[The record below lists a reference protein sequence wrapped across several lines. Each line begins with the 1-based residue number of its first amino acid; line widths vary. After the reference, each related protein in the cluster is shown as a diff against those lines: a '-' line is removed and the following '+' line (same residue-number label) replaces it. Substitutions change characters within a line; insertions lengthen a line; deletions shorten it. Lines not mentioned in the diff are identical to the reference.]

1 MISILVSVYNMKD
14 YLVQC
19 LDSVLAQTY
28 TDYECILV
36 DDGSKDNSLEMCN
49 EYAAKDKRFIVVHQE
64 NGGLSAAR
72 NTGLKHAK
80 GDLIT
85 FLDPDDWIHP
95 EYLQRLVELKEKYN
109 ADMSAVSFV
118 KTSDRNY
125 QPIKAEVTVKEY
137 TGRDFVDNMNTLRHP
152 VGDQVWARLYDKK
165 AFDGKQFPPRKDYED
180 VHVIPQTVYPMKKVV
195 YSTEILYYYFQR
207 VDGISRLKTRI
218 NSDLLEA
225 YIINAKFAR
234 KNNDKKLLR
243 QMKLFFFTVHLE
255 AVYRVKKYHAGN
267 KELLGKLK
275 ALKKEMKRV

>member
-49 EYAAKDKRFIVVHQE
+49 EYARKDKRFVVVHQK

-95 EYLQRLVELKEKYN
+95 EYLQRLVELKEKHN

-125 QPIKAEVTVKEY
+125 QRVKAEVTVKEY

>member
-49 EYAAKDKRFIVVHQE
+49 EYARKDKRFIVVHQE

-95 EYLQRLVELKEKYN
+95 EYLQRLVELKEKHN

-137 TGRDFVDNMNTLRHP
+137 TGRDFVDNMNTLRNP

-195 YSTEILYYYFQR
+195 YSTEVLYYYFQR

-255 AVYRVKKYHAGN
+255 AVYRVKKYHNGN

>member
-49 EYAAKDKRFIVVHQE
+49 EYARKDKRFVVVHQE

-95 EYLQRLVELKEKYN
+95 EYLQRLVELKEKHN

-125 QPIKAEVTVKEY
+125 PRVKAEVTVKEY
-137 TGRDFVDNMNTLRHP
+137 TGRDFVDNMNTLRNP

-165 AFDGKQFPPRKDYED
+165 AFDGKQFPPRQDYED

-195 YSTEILYYYFQR
+195 YSTEVLYYYFQR

-275 ALKKEMKRV
+275 VLKKEMKRV

>member
-28 TDYECILV
+28 TDFECILV
-36 DDGSKDNSLEMCN
+36 DDGSKDNSLEICN
-49 EYAAKDKRFIVVHQE
+49 EYARKDKRFVVVHQE

-95 EYLQRLVELKEKYN
+95 EYLQRLVGLKEKHN

-125 QPIKAEVTVKEY
+125 QRVKAEVTVKEY
-137 TGRDFVDNMNTLRHP
+137 TGRDFVDNMNTLRNP

-195 YSTEILYYYFQR
+195 YSTEVLYYYFQR

-225 YIINAKFAR
+225 YIINAQFAR
-234 KNNDKKLLR
+234 KNNDRKLLR

-275 ALKKEMKRV
+275 ALKKEMKKV